1 MEAEKIISPDERTKI
16 KSAVESAEKIT
27 SGQIRIFVEDFCKVD
42 VLDRAAHVF
51 RKLKMH
57 HTKDRHGVLIYV
69 SMVDHKF
76 AIIGDAGIHK
86 HVKDDFWN
94 KIKEEMT
101 AHFLQNHIAGG
112 IIHAINEAGKAL
124 SQHFPHKKN
133 GTNELSDDIIFGDG
147 K

>member
-1 MEAEKIISPDERTKI
+1 LEAEKIISPSDREKI
-16 KSAVESAEKIT
+16 KSAIEQAEKIT
-27 SGQIRIFVEDFCKVD
+27 SGQIRVFVEDTCKVD

-69 SMVDHKF
+69 SVVDHKY

-94 KIKEEMT
+94 KIKEEML
-101 AHFLQNHIAGG
+101 AHFKEGKIAGG
-112 IIHAINEAGKAL
+112 IVHAIHEAGKAL
-124 SQHFPHKKN
+124 AAHFPRKKN
-133 GTNELSDDIIFGDG
+133 GTNELSDDVIFGEE
-147 K
+147 